1 MTCVDLNIF
10 GAIHTWALGQ
20 KLDGMCVHGLNVVW
34 LSRAAKLLAFFSAG
48 TLLIDIVGPRRAVAW
63 AVVVRRRLSRIGP
76 KAEAI
81 GNLLVMR
88 GKLHPSITRSHIVAL
103 KNILLGLFAITVAF
117 SAPEIWADIKLG
129 FSSGEAG
136 QAAKSVMGRLFI
148 AYIIMNFVVLFAGAA
163 AFAIT
168 VIAVVL
174 SQRMLQRDFCERAR
188 VVAGIGLCIAFG
200 VDMLTS

>member
-1 MTCVDLNIF
+1 MLSRPGGTMTCVDLNIF

-81 GNLLVMR
+81 GDSLVR
-88 GKLHPSITRSHIVAL
+88 GKLHPSITRSHIIAL
-103 KNILLGLFAITVAF
+103 GNVILGLFAISVAF
-117 SAPEIWADIKLG
+117 SAPEIWADVQRGI
-129 FSSGEAG
+129 SSGEAG
-136 QAAKSVMGRLFI
+136 QAAKMVIGRLFI
-148 AYIIMNFVVLFAGAA
+148 AYIVMNLVLLFAGVA

-168 VIAVVL
+168 VIAVSFTKNAASRL
-174 SQRMLQRDFCERAR
+174 L
-188 VVAGIGLCIAFG
+188 
-200 VDMLTS
+200 

>member
-1 MTCVDLNIF
+1 MGAVVTCIDLNIF

-20 KLDGMCVHGLNVVW
+20 KLDGMCVHGINVVW

-63 AVVVRRRLSRIGP
+63 AVVIRRRLSRIGP

-81 GNLLVMR
+81 GDLLIR

-117 SAPEIWADIKLG
+117 SAPEIWADVQQGI
-129 FSSGEAG
+129 SSGEAG
-136 QAAKSVMGRLFI
+136 QAAKYVMGRLFI
-148 AYIIMNFVVLFAGAA
+148 AYIIMNFASYSRGSLP
-163 AFAIT
+163 
-168 VIAVVL
+168 
-174 SQRMLQRDFCERAR
+174 LQ
-188 VVAGIGLCIAFG
+188 
-200 VDMLTS
+200 